1 MSPGRRNPKTSSS
14 ENGIHLKNSC
24 EREHLLPAEIDLLLA
39 EVAGAEEQA
48 GLEAVAKAAGTWR
61 KVLGKS
67 LAKSTIILFSTHT
80 FYRDSNDLATR
91 PVCLH
96 SHIRQGRATYVSI
109 DNGRK
114 LCYFRGIFAG
124 TSNAARWRFTL

>member
-67 LAKSTIILFSTHT
+67 LAKSTIILFPPTPFT
-80 FYRDSNDLATR
+80 AIRMIWQLAR
-91 PVCLH
+91 FVY
-96 SHIRQGRATYVSI
+96 IRTSGKAVPHM
-109 DNGRK
+109 
-114 LCYFRGIFAG
+114 FR
-124 TSNAARWRFTL
+124 